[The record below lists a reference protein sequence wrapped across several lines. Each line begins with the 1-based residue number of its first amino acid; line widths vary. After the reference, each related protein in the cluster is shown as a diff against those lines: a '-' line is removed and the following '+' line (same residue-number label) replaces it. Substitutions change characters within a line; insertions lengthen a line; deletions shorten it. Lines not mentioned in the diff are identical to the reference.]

1 MADGDES
8 RMLQRIAAGDDSAFE
23 AVYALFEARVRAVAW
38 RIVRRADWLDEIVN
52 EAWSRAYT
60 SRTSYN
66 AERPFL
72 IWMAGILQNVQR
84 EHARASPTT
93 LGDVSPDA
101 DPHGASESNGQSPET
116 IVSEAEIMLALNDCF
131 SRLGPEDA
139 RIIKLRY
146 FENMTYR
153 SVAQEV
159 GIAESTLREHRIPD
173 ALEQLRRCLLK
184 KGVEIPQLFSA
195 QTEGLGQLQGEV

>member
-1 MADGDES
+1 MADADES
-8 RMLQRIAAGDDSAFE
+8 RILGRIAAGDDAAFE
-23 AVYALFEARVRAVAW
+23 AAYTLFESRVRAVAW
-38 RIVRRADWLDEIVN
+38 RIVRRSDWLDEIVN
-52 EAWSRAYT
+52 ETWSRAYT

-72 IWMAGILQNVQR
+72 VWMAGIVQNVQR
-84 EHARASPTT
+84 EHARASPRT

-116 IVSEAEIMLALNDCF
+116 LVSEAEVMLALNDCF
-131 SRLGPEDA
+131 NRLSPEDA

-153 SVAQEV
+153 SVAKEL
-159 GIAESTLREHRIPD
+159 GIAESTLREQRIPA
-173 ALEQLRRCLLK
+173 ALEQLRRCLK
-184 KGVEIPQLFSA
+184 TKGVEIPQLFSA

>member
-1 MADGDES
+1 MADADES

-23 AVYALFEARVRAVAW
+23 AAYTLFEGRVRAVAW

-52 EAWSRAYT
+52 EAWTRAYT
-60 SRTSYN
+60 ARTSYN
-66 AERPFL
+66 SERPFL
-72 IWMAGILQNVQR
+72 VWMAGILQNVHR

-93 LGDVSPDA
+93 LGDVSPEA

-116 IVSEAEIMLALNDCF
+116 LVSEAEVMLALNDCF
-131 SRLGPEDA
+131 SRLSPEDA

-153 SVAQEV
+153 SVATEL

-173 ALEQLRRCLLK
+173 ALEQLRRCLRK

>member
-1 MADGDES
+1 MAEGDDARILE
-8 RMLQRIAAGDDSAFE
+8 RIAAGDDQAFE
-23 AVYALFEARVRAVAW
+23 AAYGLFDARVRAVAW
-38 RIVRRADWLDEIVN
+38 RIVRRSDWLDEIVN

-60 SRTSYN
+60 SRMSYDPS
-66 AERPFL
+66 RPFL
-72 IWMAGILQNVQR
+72 IWMTGIVQNVQR

-116 IVSEAEIMLALNDCF
+116 LVSEAEVMLALNDCF
-131 SRLGPEDA
+131 NRLSPEDA
-139 RIIKLRY
+139 RIVKLRY

-153 SVAQEV
+153 AVAKEL
-159 GIAESTLREHRIPD
+159 GIAESTLREQRIPA
-173 ALEQLRRCLLK
+173 ALNQLKRCLK
-184 KGVEIPQLFSA
+184 TKGVEIPQLFSA